1 MHSLAEKAQKAVSVK
16 NRVSALA
23 ALRSK
28 RIAESSLTQ
37 RSQVL
42 SQLEEIY
49 AKIEQAADQVD
60 VVHVMEAS
68 SGVLQGLHAEI
79 GGVERVEDVVEELK
93 DKMSKT
99 DEIGD
104 LLLEAGSNQVV
115 LDDSAIDDEMEA
127 LFGQKQLEDEERE
140 AQNVKQMLAST
151 EGLGRT
157 KTVSPNKSPLPVQPQ
172 EASQAK
178 PSAEGF
184 ENPSFV
190 GSIEALDRMSMDGK
204 SAPPRDQIP
213 LDYST
218 HEVPIKS
225 GLAE

>member
-1 MHSLAEKAQKAVSVK
+1 MHRLAEKTQKAVSVK

-28 RIAESSLTQ
+28 RIVESSLTQ

-42 SQLEEIY
+42 SQLEEIF
-49 AKIEQAADQVD
+49 AKIEQAANQVD

-79 GGVERVEDVVEELK
+79 GGVERVEDVVKELK
-93 DKMSKT
+93 DKMSKI

-104 LLLEAGSNQVV
+104 LLLEAGSNPVV
-115 LDDSAIDDEMEA
+115 LDDNAIDDEMEA
-127 LFGQKQLEDEERE
+127 LFEQKQLEDEERE
-140 AQNVKQMLAST
+140 AQNVKQRLAAI
-151 EGLGRT
+151 EGSERT
-157 KTVSPNKSPLPVQPQ
+157 KTVSPDKSPLPLRPQ

-178 PSAEGF
+178 TSAEGL
-184 ENPSFV
+184 ENFSLV
-190 GSIEALDRMSMDGK
+190 DNIEALDPMSLDGK

-218 HEVPIKS
+218 HKEPTKS
-225 GLAE
+225 ALAE